1 MDTATWI
8 NTEIGTR
15 VTSAMEIAG
24 INRSQLAEATGI
36 ARTTLNRA
44 LSGQGPG
51 FRMLEL
57 IAIGRVLDANYTDW
71 LPIPQLEA
79 TG

>member
-8 NTEIGTR
+8 NEEIGKR
-15 VTSAMEIAG
+15 VTSSMEQAG
-24 INRSQLAEATGI
+24 INKMQLANATGI
-36 ARTTLNRA
+36 ARTTLTRSLA
-44 LSGQGPG
+44 GRGPG

-57 IAIGRVLDANYTDW
+57 IAIGKVLNENYANW
-71 LPIPQLEA
+71 LPIPSLEA

>member
-8 NTEIGTR
+8 NQEIGTR
-15 VTSAMEIAG
+15 VTSSMEQAG

-57 IAIGRVLDANYTDW
+57 IAIGRALNEDYTDW